1 MLKFFSRLERT
12 RGVVIISFAVLVV
25 LGLVVAGY
33 NRGGGNA
40 AIANPFKSNEALA
53 KVNGDEVTVADYS
66 LLKKKIENQYS
77 QFGGQISLAQL
88 GMTPERILDQAINSR
103 ISVQE
108 ARRLGLSASDDEV
121 RDLIQKQFSDPTTGV
136 FDVKNYKEYVTRNYG
151 NVPLYEQSVR
161 NALAAEK
168 LRAFVT
174 AGVQVSEGEVREN
187 FLRENTSFEL
197 VYVPVT
203 AEELS
208 KKISPSEDD
217 MRQYFDAHKTDYRF
231 QFPQKK
237 IRYLFISQ
245 DKVGQ
250 KLQISDE
257 DLRKQ
262 YDSLKPENKLAGVR
276 VQQIVL
282 RVADPKLDQDV
293 LTKASQIVQRI
304 RKDDLTASEEDF
316 AEAARGNSED
326 PLTAKAGGWLP
337 APVKRIPNK
346 KPGGT
351 PGNVN
356 DLLQN
361 TLEWKEGQVGD
372 PLKTGN
378 AYYVFRRGPAI
389 PKTFEDAKQELLVS
403 MRNRKA
409 YGAAQALAQKAEDR
423 LKNGEDIR
431 KVAQELAAEA
441 NMVPAEMV
449 RETPFVKPGDDVPNI
464 GSSPQFEDAIKPLEE
479 PNQVGDRV
487 GIKDGV
493 AIPMLVEKRD
503 PRIPDFE
510 EVKDKVAED
519 LKRSRAAD
527 QLEQTARD
535 LAANANGPDAL
546 KAAAEKLGLK
556 AEDEDAFHAGRP
568 LGKAGADP
576 ALDAAV
582 FALKTGETTKT
593 PVKVGNNWVVVAVKN
608 RKDADAAEFEKQRQQ
623 LVESAVTE
631 RRNQVFEDY
640 LVNARRRLEEKG
652 KIEIYNDTLARLEE
666 TETPAALPRMPTQGM
681 PNQSL
686 PVQIPQQEK

>member
-12 RGVVIISFAVLVV
+12 RGVVIISFAALVV

-33 NRGGGNA
+33 NRGGGSA

-77 QFGGQISLAQL
+77 QIGGQISLAQL

-103 ISVQE
+103 IAVQE

-151 NVPLYEQSVR
+151 NVPLYEQSIR

-174 AGVQVSEGEVREN
+174 AGVQVSEGEVKEN
-187 FLRENTSFEL
+187 FLRENTSFDL
-197 VYVPVT
+197 TYVPIT
-203 AEELS
+203 ADELA
-208 KKISPSEDD
+208 KKINPSEDD

-231 QFPQKK
+231 LEPQKK

-257 DLRKQ
+257 DLRKE
-262 YDSLKPENKLAGVR
+262 YDSLKPENKMAGVR

-293 LTKASQIVQRI
+293 LSKASQIVQRI
-304 RKDDLTASEEDF
+304 RKDDLTASEDDF

-326 PLTAKAGGWLP
+326 PATAKTGGWLP
-337 APVKRIPNK
+337 APVKRIPNRK
-346 KPGGT
+346 AGTT
-351 PGNVN
+351 PGNVS

-378 AYYVFRRGPAI
+378 AYYIFRRGPAV

-441 NMVPAEMV
+441 NMTPAEMV
-449 RETPFVKPGDDVPNI
+449 KETPFVKPGDDVPDI
-464 GSSPQFEDAIKPLEE
+464 GSSPQFED
-479 PNQVGDRV
+479 
-487 GIKDGV
+487 
-493 AIPMLVEKRD
+493 
-503 PRIPDFE
+503 
-510 EVKDKVAED
+510 
-519 LKRSRAAD
+519 
-527 QLEQTARD
+527 
-535 LAANANGPDAL
+535 
-546 KAAAEKLGLK
+546 
-556 AEDEDAFHAGRP
+556 
-568 LGKAGADP
+568 
-576 ALDAAV
+576 
-582 FALKTGETTKT
+582 
-593 PVKVGNNWVVVAVKN
+593 AVKN
-608 RKDADAAEFEKQRQQ
+608 RKDADAAEFDKQRQR
-623 LVESAVTE
+623 LVESAVSE
-631 RRNQVFEDY
+631 RRNQVFDDY

-666 TETPAALPRMPTQGM
+666 TETPAALPRMPTQGV
-681 PNQSL
+681 PNQSV
-686 PVQIPQQEK
+686 PIQIPPQGK